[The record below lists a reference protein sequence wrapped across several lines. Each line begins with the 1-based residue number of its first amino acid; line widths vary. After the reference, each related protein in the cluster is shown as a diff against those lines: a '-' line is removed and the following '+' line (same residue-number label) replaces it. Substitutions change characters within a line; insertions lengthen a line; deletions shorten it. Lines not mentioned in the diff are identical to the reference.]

1 MSQSQQLKKRL
12 RSLEK
17 HLSQENPVL
26 LQTVAS
32 FRKLDRVCY
41 RLGLL
46 EPEES
51 FATRIS
57 WWPMISLLGTYS
69 SGKSTFINHYIGQ
82 ALQLT
87 GNQAVDDR
95 FTVICYTHGDDARVL
110 PGLSLDADPRFPFYR
125 LSRSIEE
132 LATGE
137 GRRIDAYLQLK
148 TSAKEKIRGKIVID
162 SPGFDADDQRTS
174 ILRITDHII
183 DLSDLVLVFFDARHP
198 EAGTMRDTLD
208 HLVAQTISRPDS
220 SKFLYVLNQIDTTAR
235 EDNPEDVIA
244 SWQRALAQKGL
255 TAGRFYRIYNPD
267 AAVAIEDDTLR
278 QRFEAKRD
286 VDMKEIHDRM
296 EQVGID
302 RAYRVVGA
310 LEQTARDIQDL
321 FVPKLQELL
330 LEWRRRVLRLD
341 AVVFGLLAAAVGGWT
356 LWTGEW
362 DGLSF
367 SHPTWAA
374 VFDLDPLWQLVL
386 LACGARG
393 LRLAPREAPR
403 AGGAGSAREAGEA
416 AAGRPR
422 HPVRRQPAPRLP
434 QQRRRLAQHLLAP
447 PRRLGGPRAAPRRRR
462 AARGQRL
469 RPAPQRPLHRSVGH
483 WRGHG
488 FARSLRRRSALPA
501 EGLVARQT
509 NPAGLSDAVR
519 TALDVLAP
527 PDRQTCELRT

>member
-1 MSQSQQLKKRL
+1 MSQSHQLKKRL

-17 HLSQENPVL
+17 HLSQENPIL

-51 FATRIS
+51 LATRIS
-57 WWPMISLLGTYS
+57 WWPMISVLGTYS

-82 ALQLT
+82 DLQLT

-148 TSAKEKIRGKIVID
+148 TCARGKVRGKIIID

-208 HLVAQTISRPDS
+208 HLVGQTISRPDS

-278 QRFEAKRD
+278 QRFETKRD

-302 RAYRVVGA
+302 RAYRVIGA

-321 FVPKLQELL
+321 FVPKLEALL

-341 AVVFGLLAAAVGGWT
+341 AVVFGLLGGVVGGWT

-367 SHPTWAA
+367 SHPTWAGL
-374 VFDLDPLWQLVL
+374 FDLDPLWQLVL
-386 LACGARG
+386 LAAA
-393 LRLAPREAPR
+393 LV
-403 AGGAGSAREAGEA
+403 AGGYLHAR
-416 AAGRPR
+416 
-422 HPVRRQPAPRLP
+422 L
-434 QQRRRLAQHLLAP
+434 
-447 PRRLGGPRAAPRRRR
+447 RAR
-462 AARGQRL
+462 AARAVLARL
-469 RPAPQRPLHRSVGH
+469 AKRPPDEHDTRFADSLPRAFRNSAGGWRSILWSRPVG
-483 WRGHG
+483 WEGR
-488 FARSLRRRSALPA
+488 ARRR
-501 EGLVARQT
+501 VA
-509 NPAGLSDAVR
+509 
-519 TALDVLAP
+519 DVLSEANGYVQLLN
-527 PDRQTCELRT
+527 DRYTDPSGTGGAAAA

>member
-148 TSAKEKIRGKIVID
+148 TSAKAKVRGKIIID

-278 QRFEAKRD
+278 RRFEAKRD

-321 FVPKLQELL
+321 FVPKLEALL
-330 LEWRRRVLRLD
+330 AEWRRRVLRLD
-341 AVVFGLLAAAVGGWT
+341 AVVFGLLGALVGGWT

-362 DGLSF
+362 EGLSF
-367 SHPTWAA
+367 SHPAWAGL
-374 VFDLDPLWQLVL
+374 FDLDPLWRLVL
-386 LACGARG
+386 LAAA
-393 LRLAPREAPR
+393 LA
-403 AGGAGSAREAGEA
+403 AGGYVHAR
-416 AAGRPR
+416 
-422 HPVRRQPAPRLP
+422 L
-434 QQRRRLAQHLLAP
+434 
-447 PRRLGGPRAAPRRRR
+447 RAR
-462 AARGQRL
+462 AARAVLARL
-469 RPAPQRPLHRSVGH
+469 AKQPRDDHGTQFADSLPRAFRNSAGGWRSIFWRRPVGWEGRS
-483 WRGHG
+483 
-488 FARSLRRRSALPA
+488 RRR
-501 EGLVARQT
+501 VA
-509 NPAGLSDAVR
+509 
-519 TALDVLAP
+519 DVLLEANGFVQLLN
-527 PDRQTCELRT
+527 DRYTDPSGTGAGTAS

>member
-12 RSLEK
+12 RNLEK
-17 HLSQENPVL
+17 HLSQENPIL
-26 LQTVAS
+26 LRTVAS

-46 EPEES
+46 EPEDS

-57 WWPMISLLGTYS
+57 WWPMISVLGTYS
-69 SGKSTFINHYIGQ
+69 SGKSTFINHYVGQ
-82 ALQLT
+82 DLQLT

-148 TSAKEKIRGKIVID
+148 TSAKAKVRGKIIID

-208 HLVAQTISRPDS
+208 HLVAQTIARPDS

-296 EQVGID
+296 EQVGVD

-321 FVPKLQELL
+321 FVPKLEALL
-330 LEWRRRVLRLD
+330 AEWRRRVLRLD
-341 AVVFGLLAAAVGGWT
+341 AVVFGLLGALVGGWT

-367 SHPTWAA
+367 SHPTWAGL
-374 VFDLDPLWQLVL
+374 FDLDPLWQLVL
-386 LACGARG
+386 LAVA
-393 LRLAPREAPR
+393 LV
-403 AGGAGSAREAGEA
+403 AGGYVHAR
-416 AAGRPR
+416 
-422 HPVRRQPAPRLP
+422 L
-434 QQRRRLAQHLLAP
+434 
-447 PRRLGGPRAAPRRRR
+447 RAR
-462 AARGQRL
+462 AARAVLARL
-469 RPAPQRPLHRSVGH
+469 AKRPRDDHGTQFADSLPRAFRNSAEGWRSIFWRRPVGWEGRS
-483 WRGHG
+483 
-488 FARSLRRRSALPA
+488 RRR
-501 EGLVARQT
+501 VA
-509 NPAGLSDAVR
+509 
-519 TALDVLAP
+519 DVLSEANGYVQLLN
-527 PDRQTCELRT
+527 DRYTDPSGTGGSAVP

>member
-1 MSQSQQLKKRL
+1 MSQSHQLKKRL

-17 HLSQENPVL
+17 HLTQENPIL
-26 LQTVAS
+26 LQTVSS

-41 RLGLL
+41 RLGIL
-46 EPEES
+46 EPEDS

-57 WWPMISLLGTYS
+57 WWPMISVLGTYS
-69 SGKSTFINHYIGQ
+69 SGKSTFINHYVGQ
-82 ALQLT
+82 DLQLT

-148 TSAKEKIRGKIVID
+148 TSAKAKVRGKIIID

-208 HLVAQTISRPDS
+208 HLVAQTIARPDS

-296 EQVGID
+296 EQVGVD

-321 FVPKLQELL
+321 FVPKLEALL
-330 LEWRRRVLRLD
+330 AEWRRRVLRLD
-341 AVVFGLLAAAVGGWT
+341 AVVFGLLGALVGGWT

-367 SHPTWAA
+367 SHPTWAGL
-374 VFDLDPLWQLVL
+374 FDLDPLWQLVL
-386 LACGARG
+386 LAVA
-393 LRLAPREAPR
+393 LV
-403 AGGAGSAREAGEA
+403 AGGYVHAR
-416 AAGRPR
+416 
-422 HPVRRQPAPRLP
+422 L
-434 QQRRRLAQHLLAP
+434 
-447 PRRLGGPRAAPRRRR
+447 RAR
-462 AARGQRL
+462 AARAVLARL
-469 RPAPQRPLHRSVGH
+469 AKRPRDDHGTQFADSLPRAFRNSAGGWRSIFWRRPVG
-483 WRGHG
+483 WEGRG
-488 FARSLRRRSALPA
+488 RRR
-501 EGLVARQT
+501 VA
-509 NPAGLSDAVR
+509 
-519 TALDVLAP
+519 DVLSEANGYVQLLN
-527 PDRQTCELRT
+527 DRYTDPSGTGAGTAA